1 MIKAFDI
8 TQHGK
13 KFYKF
18 LKTANDALVETHP
31 SVGLGSDCRLDSN
44 KCTGFALSHEDRV
57 MHLSVFA
64 REAEDKKPKT
74 SSRMQRSSSRR
85 KSRI

>member
-1 MIKAFDI
+1 
-8 TQHGK
+8 
-13 KFYKF
+13 

-57 MHLSVFA
+57 MHQSVFA
-64 REAEDKKPKT
+64 KEAEDKKPIKF
-74 SSRMQRSSSRR
+74 
-85 KSRI
+85 